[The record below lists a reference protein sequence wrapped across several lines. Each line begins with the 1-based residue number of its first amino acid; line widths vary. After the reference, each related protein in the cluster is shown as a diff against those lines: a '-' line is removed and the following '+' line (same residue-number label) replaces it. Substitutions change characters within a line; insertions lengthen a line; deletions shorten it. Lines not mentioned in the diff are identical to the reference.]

1 MIYPKSHGLH
11 KDLSQSELLSMREQ
25 GMSNAEIAEALGVG
39 YQTILR
45 NIGKQPREVRR
56 NSARGG
62 ATVKPDFL
70 EKRLNIPEEAPVACL
85 AVEKSELFLTGAV
98 ARYRLDADRESI
110 TIINEAGEEHW
121 AFETSNL
128 DQFIRELQAI
138 ARNIEDSK
146 QKLEM
151 W

>member
-11 KDLSQSELLSMREQ
+11 KDISQSELLSMREQ
-25 GMSNAEIAEALGVG
+25 GMSNSEIAEALGVG

-45 NIGKQPREVRR
+45 NIGKQPREIRR
-56 NSARGG
+56 SRKAL
-62 ATVKPDFL
+62 TKSDFL
-70 EKRLNIPEEAPVACL
+70 EKKMNLPEEEAPVACL
-85 AVEKSELFLTGAV
+85 AVRKSPLCLTGSV
-98 ARYRLDADRESI
+98 ADYELDSEREKI
-110 TIINEAGEEHW
+110 TITNAQRDYYFRLEA
-121 AFETSNL
+121 SNL
-128 DQFIRELQAI
+128 EQFIRELQAI